1 MEKRSIRDKDE
12 REVHDLGE
20 HILLFENYFNHEFC
34 EDCIHIF
41 NECLQSGLVID
52 RDGLSVKDKALIHTQ
67 IPASSLPLV
76 KPLQDIITLDILPE
90 FLKKYDIAQQY
101 AAINIGGAKL
111 QRTLPSEGYHVWHME
126 HSNQMDSYR
135 SICAWALFLNDVEE
149 GGELEFLY
157 QSKRIKPKQGDFVL
171 WPAGYTHHHRG
182 NPPLTGEK
190 YIYTGWLDIL

>member
-1 MEKRSIRDKDE
+1 MEKRSIRDRDE

-52 RDGLSVKDKALIHTQ
+52 RDGLSIKDKALIHTQ

-76 KPLQDIITLDILPE
+76 KPLQDIITLYKLPE

-111 QRTLPSEGYHVWHME
+111 QRTLPSEGYHVWHVEHGRGFDME
-126 HSNQMDSYR
+126 PR
-135 SICAWALFLNDVEE
+135 AFVFSIYLNDVDS
-149 GGELEFLY
+149 GFT
-157 QSKRIKPKQGDFVL
+157 DFKFQNKSVKSEKGTL
-171 WPAGYTHHHRG
+171 VIWPAYFTHEHRASTELKSDKYI
-182 NPPLTGEK
+182 LTGWVNYER
-190 YIYTGWLDIL
+190 